1 MNSSFINTV
10 HDLVLESPI
19 GAKAIAQAVGKPYS
33 TLLREVNPY
42 DAGAKLGAE
51 TLLSIMKITGNVT
64 PLKQMAMEMG
74 YKLEPG
80 GHEVGSSSRS

>member
-1 MNSSFINTV
+1 MSNDLITTV

-42 DAGAKLGAE
+42 D
-51 TLLSIMKITGNVT
+51 MT
-64 PLKQMAMEMG
+64 PAQ
-74 YKLEPG
+74 
-80 GHEVGSSSRS
+80 SSVPKRSCTS